1 MKQNTENKKTV
12 TTPEITHTHTHTHTH
27 TRTLVI
33 KTLSLIMK
41 KQISETVVSEA
52 HLCTL
57 CPEDLALKIIHW
69 NVILKI

>member
-12 TTPEITHTHTHTHTH
+12 TTPEITHTHTH